1 MLRPGSRSDRST
13 RTLSMPALA
22 AGQSASDS
30 SQKLLFK
37 IRVVSLCGGV
47 PVRPAVGGTSMSATA
62 EPGFLSRSLAP
73 SSDDDAKEEFFRAI
87 GQAIANALLD
97 Q

>member
-1 MLRPGSRSDRST
+1 
-13 RTLSMPALA
+13 
-22 AGQSASDS
+22 
-30 SQKLLFK
+30 
-37 IRVVSLCGGV
+37 
-47 PVRPAVGGTSMSATA
+47 MSATA

>member
-1 MLRPGSRSDRST
+1 
-13 RTLSMPALA
+13 MPALA

-30 SQKLLFK
+30 SQKLLIE
-37 IRVVSLCGGV
+37 IRVVSLCGGL

-62 EPGFLSRSLAP
+62 EAWILKQVTGP
-73 SSDDDAKEEFFRAI
+73 SSDYDAKEEFFRAI